1 MVSNYEYIILT
12 NNVILIGKTSFEEN
26 FTTIENPYLVQ
37 NNGTEV
43 LLLPFLE
50 AALKQKVPTFKT
62 HNRNI
67 LSTIPVE
74 KNDILDTYL
83 SSITNIELPK
93 QEIVV

>member
-1 MVSNYEYIILT
+1 MASNYKYVLLT
-12 NNVILIGKTSFEEN
+12 NNAILIGKTSFEED
-26 FTTIENPYLVQ
+26 FTIVENPYLVQ
-37 NNGTEV
+37 NNGTEI

-62 HNRNI
+62 HNINI